1 MSKNSYKTLYTT
13 SASLLT
19 AISLSA
25 APASADD
32 GVYFSLSGGLATVDI
47 GDSAGETAQTIAN
60 AAGQTVNYEYDQAT
74 WALRLAAGIPVS
86 DAISI
91 EGGYFMTGDIDI
103 KYSLPTASAEESYSA
118 SGFDVVAKYT
128 TDTGLFLKG
137 GAHRSE
143 VSAKASI
150 TIGGTA
156 YNVGS
161 VSASGSGIVLG
172 IGIETD
178 GSIYGYDMYQDVAG
192 FKDND
197 VGYLYYGIKF

>member
-1 MSKNSYKTLYTT
+1 MIKNSYKTLYATT
-13 SASLLT
+13 ASLLT
-19 AISLSA
+19 VITLSTS
-25 APASADD
+25 PALADD

-47 GDSAGETAQTIAN
+47 GDSAGQTAQTIAN

-74 WALRLAAGIPVS
+74 WALRLAAGIPVT

-103 KYSLPTASAEESYSA
+103 KYSLPTASAEENYSA
-118 SGFDVVAKYT
+118 SGFDIVAKYT

-143 VSAKASI
+143 VTAKGSI

-172 IGIETD
+172 IGIETN

-192 FKDND
+192 FKGND